1 MNGKYE
7 KWFVS
12 SLYCTFKLI
21 LLIVIA
27 YLLWIFFKES
37 KSEVISRVSAFFTMI
52 SSLGIAATIW
62 VYFRQVAMKE
72 SDEKRELNSCMAIY
86 LHELDTNTFDIIDR
100 VNSII
105 DDMSAYYNL
114 TFNENVRELLN
125 KITHLNSESRIIKV
139 KIPSIHGYSRNIN
152 LPIIAKLKPELFIQ
166 IVRESSYI
174 EALIRDFSELKS
186 EISKGEEA
194 NNLEIYGYL
203 NDIYKSNN
211 WLREAVESNEYA

>member
-37 KSEVISRVSAFFTMI
+37 KNEVISRVSAFFTMI

-72 SDEKRELNSCMAIY
+72 SDEKR
-86 LHELDTNTFDIIDR
+86 
-100 VNSII
+100 
-105 DDMSAYYNL
+105 
-114 TFNENVRELLN
+114 
-125 KITHLNSESRIIKV
+125 
-139 KIPSIHGYSRNIN
+139 
-152 LPIIAKLKPELFIQ
+152 
-166 IVRESSYI
+166 
-174 EALIRDFSELKS
+174 
-186 EISKGEEA
+186 
-194 NNLEIYGYL
+194 
-203 NDIYKSNN
+203 
-211 WLREAVESNEYA
+211 